1 MHKYIFKMSKRDL
14 KKYLQELDKS
24 QLEEQIIELYEKFSP
39 IKVYY
44 DFVFNPKEDTL
55 LKESKVKISN
65 EYFPQRSTSGKA
77 RKPKMRRSVAQKYI
91 KHFIQIGVDPFIIA
105 DIMLYTIEI
114 AQTFSAE
121 KSIKSELFYKSMLNS
136 FEQAVSFLIANAILG
151 DFKPRIIAINDET
164 FRQKWFNFQEFE
176 AIIERFEY

>member
-1 MHKYIFKMSKRDL
+1 MSKRDL

-39 IKVYY
+39 VKTYY

-55 LKESKVKISN
+55 LKESKLKISN
-65 EYFPQRSTSGKA
+65 EYFPARTSGKP

-91 KHFIQIGVDPFIIA
+91 KHFILLGVDSFIIA
-105 DIMLYTIEI
+105 DVMLYAIEI

-121 KSIKSELFYKSMLNS
+121 KPVKSELFYKSMLNS
-136 FEQAVSFLIANAILG
+136 FEQAVRFMIANGILE
-151 DFKPRIIAINDET
+151 DFKSRITAINSET
-164 FRQKWFNFQEFE
+164 NHQNWFNKQEFS